1 MDCAPVTVDSSSS
14 ETINS
19 SALWC
24 ERAWLGGDSFVDGV
38 LLSIVDGVFASVTA
52 ELPCPAGAEQ
62 VRGLVLPGIA
72 NAHSHAFHRALR
84 GRTHHGIGSFWTWRD
99 QMYALA
105 THLDPDSYR
114 ALATAVFAEM
124 VLAGYTSVGEFHY
137 LHRGRGGVPYADP
150 NAMSVALIEAAQLAG
165 IRLTLLD
172 TCYLRGGFGTPLN
185 DVQQRFSDGS
195 VDVWAER
202 NERMDSFAS
211 STVRMGAAIHS
222 VRALSFPQMTS
233 VASWAAARGCP
244 LHAHVSEQPAENEA
258 CLAHTGRTPT
268 GLLAD
273 AGAVTSSFTAVH
285 ATHVTDADVAI
296 YGAAKATACFCPTTE
311 RDLADGIGP
320 SAGLVLAGA
329 CLCVGSDSHAVIDPF
344 EELRAIEVH
353 QRLRTH
359 VRGVHRPSDLLYSG
373 AADGYRSIG
382 WNGGVLAAGAVA
394 DLVVIDP
401 SSVRLAGCDA
411 SSVSSVVF
419 AASAADVAHVM
430 VDGRWVVRDGAHVS
444 IDVPRA
450 LMTSINGLW
459 SAS

>member
-1 MDCAPVTVDSSSS
+1 MLSVASEASLREAPKNLS
-14 ETINS
+14 I
-19 SALWC
+19 WC
-24 ERAWLGGDSFVDGV
+24 ERAWLGGDSLADGV
-38 LLSIVDGVFASVTA
+38 LLTVFDGVFASVTA
-52 ELPCPAGAEQ
+52 GVAPPPGAER

-84 GRTHHGIGSFWTWRD
+84 GRTHAGAGSFWTWRD

-105 THLDPDSYR
+105 TRLDPDSYC

-137 LHRGRGGVPYADP
+137 LHHGRGGVPYADP
-150 NAMSVALIEAAQLAG
+150 NAMSVALIDGAQAAG

-172 TCYLRGGFGTPLN
+172 TCYLDGGFGTPLN

-202 NERMDSFAS
+202 NDRMDSFSS
-211 STVRMGAAIHS
+211 STLRMGAAIHS
-222 VRALSFPQMTS
+222 VRALSFGQMTS
-233 VASWAAARGCP
+233 VASWAAGRACP

-273 AGAVTSSFTAVH
+273 AGAVMSSFTAVH
-285 ATHVTDADVAI
+285 ATHLTDADVAI
-296 YGAAKATACFCPTTE
+296 YGAAKATACLCPTTE

-329 CLCVGSDSHAVIDPF
+329 CLCIGSDSHAVIDPF
-344 EELRAIEVH
+344 EELRAIEAH

-359 VRGVHRPSDLLYSG
+359 MRGVHRPSDLLHSG

-382 WNGGVLAAGAVA
+382 WNGGALAAGAVA
-394 DLVVIDP
+394 DLVVVDP
-401 SSVRLAGCDA
+401 SSVRLAGCDV

-419 AASAADVAHVM
+419 AASAADVRDVM
-430 VDGRWVVRDGAHVS
+430 VDGRWVVREGCHGSVDA
-444 IDVPRA
+444 PFA
-450 LMTSINGLW
+450 LMASIESLW
-459 SAS
+459 SGS